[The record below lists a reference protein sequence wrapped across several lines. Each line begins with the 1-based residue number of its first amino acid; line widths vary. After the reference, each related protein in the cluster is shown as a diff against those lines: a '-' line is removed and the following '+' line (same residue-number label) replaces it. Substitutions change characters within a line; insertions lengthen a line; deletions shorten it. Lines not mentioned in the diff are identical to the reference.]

1 MPTPLQQVEQNLSEI
16 AVAQVSEKNPN
27 LLSYYLGFDI
37 IDKNDDGTR
46 AAGIMGFKIGGQL
59 IYIPVFF
66 LNGKIKGMEVMYL
79 KNSDTFV
86 ANNEQWVNYIASQ
99 NPSDIGEAASKEV
112 QNSQGEMNNSLRI
125 FSRPPA
131 SANSKAASAEVHQL
145 SVEDFIDTKLALN
158 ESSKDFVDFL
168 KEAGYEV
175 SLNFAKLAS
184 EKPEILEIVS
194 RIYDLDEVK
203 KAMEESKANSK
214 LKEPKE
220 VKAEKTLELIKSE
233 DVLEDPSSFPNL
245 SKDKKEKMM
254 SKGYAVKDLR
264 AEEDKSDVYVGDYK
278 QEFSQVTDTG
288 YYEMLNSFG
297 DLSKVVVFSKV
308 NRLGDKS
315 PHNTSGYEPQMVFD
329 PKSKNIVWAKEPVYV
344 KSGTSLIKDLDD
356 SEKVEVIK
364 NIGGTVA
371 DAQINKEYIALDS
384 QMSAYGP
391 FRVTNK
397 TKDGSRVTL
406 KVEQCYVPMSDS
418 PMMRDGGNSDKL
430 DYSRDNCY
438 SYNRDCFY
446 VRQVSK
452 ETSVPEFIGNAM
464 FVGSGVK
471 FVEVKQ
477 QDPDYYVTPVEV
489 DSEEKEPNSILNIT
503 PANSKTLDA
512 VVTARGGNKVIIEK
526 AAMFDVNVSM
536 LGETLSF
543 RDRGEVVID
552 LMQRASLSEDSAE
565 KVATEI
571 FELSKRRLVA
581 WSIPRS
587 KKANYPNIE
596 LPSGAAGVHRDGTP
610 IQVEQ
615 YEKSEMMP
623 ANPGPQNATDM
634 EIGMWDQ
641 ISEDDI
647 KFLERASDSNARQV
661 FDPAM
666 IGVMVRT
673 SRSQS
678 IVQEYI
684 PELVDNLDRMCRL
697 LLLFYWHNSEFAEEY
712 GIDEMADFEDLLLST
727 IKSTSKVVLFL
738 KQRAVESSTGQT
750 DVLG

>member
-27 LLSYYLGFDI
+27 LLSYYLGFDL

-86 ANNEQWVNYIASQ
+86 SNNEQWVNYISSQ
-99 NPSDIGEAASKEV
+99 NPSDIGEPVSKEI

-131 SANSKAASAEVHQL
+131 SANSKAASMEIHEL
-145 SVEDFIDTKLALN
+145 SVEDFIDTKIALN
-158 ESSKDFVDFL
+158 ESSKDFVDFI
-168 KEAGYEV
+168 KEAGHEV

-194 RIYDLDEVK
+194 RIYDLDEIK
-203 KAMEESKANSK
+203 QAMEEAKSNSK
-214 LKEPKE
+214 IKEPKE

-233 DVLEDPSSFPNL
+233 DVLEDPSSFPDL

-264 AEEDKSDVYVGDYK
+264 DEEDKSDVYVGDYK

-308 NRLGDKS
+308 NRLGDKT
-315 PHNTSGYEPQMVFD
+315 PHKSSGYEPQMVFD

-344 KSGTSLIKDLDD
+344 KGGTSLIKDL
-356 SEKVEVIK
+356 SETEKTEVIK

-371 DAQINKEYIALDS
+371 DAQVNKEYIALDS
-384 QMSAYGP
+384 KMSAYGP

-397 TKDGSRVTL
+397 TKDDNRITL
-406 KVEQCYVPMSDS
+406 KVEQCYVPMSSS
-418 PMMRDGGNSDKL
+418 PMMKDDGNSDSL
-430 DYSRDNCY
+430 DYSRGCDH
-438 SYNRDCFY
+438 YNRECFY
-446 VRQVSK
+446 VRQVPK
-452 ETSVPEFIGNAM
+452 QTSVPEFIGNAM

-477 QDPDYYVTPVEV
+477 YDDYMTL
-489 DSEEKEPNSILNIT
+489 SGTEEKEPNSIVNIT

-512 VVTARGGNKVIIEK
+512 VVTARGGNKVIVEK
-526 AAMFDVNVSM
+526 SAMFDVNVSM
-536 LGETLSF
+536 FGETLSF

-615 YEKSEMMP
+615 YEKAEMMP
-623 ANPGPQNATDM
+623 ASPGPQNATDM
-634 EIGMWDQ
+634 EVGMWDQ

>member
-1 MPTPLQQVEQNLSEI
+1 
-16 AVAQVSEKNPN
+16 
-27 LLSYYLGFDI
+27 
-37 IDKNDDGTR
+37 
-46 AAGIMGFKIGGQL
+46 
-59 IYIPVFF
+59 
-66 LNGKIKGMEVMYL
+66 MEVMYL

-86 ANNEQWVNYIASQ
+86 SNNEQWVNYISSQ
-99 NPSDIGEAASKEV
+99 NPSDIGEPVSKEV

-131 SANSKAASAEVHQL
+131 SANSKAASLEIHEL
-145 SVEDFIDTKLALN
+145 SVEDFIDTKIALN

-168 KEAGYEV
+168 KEAGHEV

-203 KAMEESKANSK
+203 QAMEEAKSNSK
-214 LKEPKE
+214 IKEPKE

-233 DVLEDPSSFPNL
+233 DVLEDPSSFPDL

-264 AEEDKSDVYVGDYK
+264 DEEDKSDVYVGDYK

-308 NRLGDKS
+308 NRLGDKT
-315 PHNTSGYEPQMVFD
+315 PHKSSGYEPQMVFD

-344 KSGTSLIKDLDD
+344 KGGTSLIKDLNET
-356 SEKVEVIK
+356 EKTEVIK

-371 DAQINKEYIALDS
+371 DAQVNKEYIALDS
-384 QMSAYGP
+384 KMSAYGP

-397 TKDGSRVTL
+397 TKDDNRITL
-406 KVEQCYVPMSDS
+406 KVEQCYVPMSSS
-418 PMMRDGGNSDKL
+418 PMMKDDGNSDSL
-430 DYSRDNCY
+430 DYSRGCDH
-438 SYNRDCFY
+438 YNRECFY
-446 VRQVSK
+446 VRQVPK

-477 QDPDYYVTPVEV
+477 YDDYVTLVGT
-489 DSEEKEPNSILNIT
+489 EEKEPNSILNIT

-512 VVTARGGNKVIIEK
+512 VVTARGGNKVIVEK
-526 AAMFDVNVSM
+526 SAMFDVNVSM

-571 FELSKRRLVA
+571 FELSKRRIVA

-587 KKANYPNIE
+587 KKANYPNID

-641 ISEDDI
+641 ISDDDI

>member
-1 MPTPLQQVEQNLSEI
+1 MEI
-16 AVAQVSEKNPN
+16 HE
-27 LLSYYLGFDI
+27 
-37 IDKNDDGTR
+37 
-46 AAGIMGFKIGGQL
+46 
-59 IYIPVFF
+59 
-66 LNGKIKGMEVMYL
+66 
-79 KNSDTFV
+79 
-86 ANNEQWVNYIASQ
+86 
-99 NPSDIGEAASKEV
+99 
-112 QNSQGEMNNSLRI
+112 
-125 FSRPPA
+125 
-131 SANSKAASAEVHQL
+131 L
-145 SVEDFIDTKLALN
+145 SVEDFIDTKIALN
-158 ESSKDFVDFL
+158 ESSKDFVDFI
-168 KEAGYEV
+168 KEAGHEV

-194 RIYDLDEVK
+194 RIYDLDEIK
-203 KAMEESKANSK
+203 QAMEEAKSNSK
-214 LKEPKE
+214 IKEPKE

-233 DVLEDPSSFPNL
+233 DVLEDPSSFPDL

-264 AEEDKSDVYVGDYK
+264 DEEDKSDVYVGDYK

-308 NRLGDKS
+308 NRLGDKT
-315 PHNTSGYEPQMVFD
+315 PHKSSGYEPQMVFD

-344 KSGTSLIKDLDD
+344 KGGTSLIKDL
-356 SEKVEVIK
+356 SETEKTEVIK

-371 DAQINKEYIALDS
+371 DAQVNKEYIALDS
-384 QMSAYGP
+384 KMSAYGP

-397 TKDGSRVTL
+397 TKDDNRITL
-406 KVEQCYVPMSDS
+406 KVEQCYVPMSSS
-418 PMMRDGGNSDKL
+418 PMMKDDGNSDSL
-430 DYSRDNCY
+430 DYSRGCDH
-438 SYNRDCFY
+438 YNRECFY
-446 VRQVSK
+446 VRQVPK
-452 ETSVPEFIGNAM
+452 QTSVPEFIGNAM

-477 QDPDYYVTPVEV
+477 YDDYMTL
-489 DSEEKEPNSILNIT
+489 SGTEEKEPNSIVNIT

-512 VVTARGGNKVIIEK
+512 VVTARGGNKVIVEK
-526 AAMFDVNVSM
+526 SAMFDVNVSM
-536 LGETLSF
+536 FGETLSF

-615 YEKSEMMP
+615 YEKAEMMP
-623 ANPGPQNATDM
+623 ASPGPQNATDM
-634 EIGMWDQ
+634 EVGMWDQ

>member
-27 LLSYYLGFDI
+27 LLSYYLGFDL

-86 ANNEQWVNYIASQ
+86 SNNEQWVNYISSQ
-99 NPSDIGEAASKEV
+99 NPSDIGEPVSKEV

-131 SANSKAASAEVHQL
+131 SANSKAASLEIHEL
-145 SVEDFIDTKLALN
+145 SVEDFIDTKIALN

-168 KEAGYEV
+168 KEAGHEV

-203 KAMEESKANSK
+203 QAMEEAKSNSK
-214 LKEPKE
+214 IKEPKE

-233 DVLEDPSSFPNL
+233 DVLEDPSSFPDL

-264 AEEDKSDVYVGDYK
+264 DEEDKSDVYVGDYK

-308 NRLGDKS
+308 NRLGDKT
-315 PHNTSGYEPQMVFD
+315 PHKSSGYEPQMVFD

-344 KSGTSLIKDLDD
+344 KGGTSLIKDLNET
-356 SEKVEVIK
+356 EKTEVIK

-371 DAQINKEYIALDS
+371 DAQVNKEYIALDS
-384 QMSAYGP
+384 KMSAYGP

-397 TKDGSRVTL
+397 TKDDNRITL
-406 KVEQCYVPMSDS
+406 KVEQCYVPMSSS
-418 PMMRDGGNSDKL
+418 PMMKDDGNSDSL
-430 DYSRDNCY
+430 DYSRGCDH
-438 SYNRDCFY
+438 YNRECFY
-446 VRQVSK
+446 VRQVPK

-477 QDPDYYVTPVEV
+477 CDADYYETPIEV
-489 DSEEKEPNSILNIT
+489 GAKENESNSVLNIT
-503 PANSKTLDA
+503 PANGKTLDA
-512 VVTARGGNKVIIEK
+512 VVTARGGNKVIVEK
-526 AAMFDVNVSM
+526 SAMFDVNVSM

-571 FELSKRRLVA
+571 FELSKRRIVA

-587 KKANYPNIE
+587 KKANYPNID

-641 ISEDDI
+641 ISDDDI

>member
-1 MPTPLQQVEQNLSEI
+1 MPNPSQQVEQNLSEI

-86 ANNEQWVNYIASQ
+86 ANNEQWVNYISSQ
-99 NPSDIGEAASKEV
+99 NPSDIGEPVSKEV

-131 SANSKAASAEVHQL
+131 SANSKAASTEIHEL
-145 SVEDFIDTKLALN
+145 SVEDFIDTKIALD
-158 ESSKDFVDFL
+158 ETSKDFVDFI
-168 KEAGYEV
+168 KEAGHEV

-194 RIYDLDEVK
+194 RIYDLDEIK
-203 KAMEESKANSK
+203 QAMEEAKSNSK
-214 LKEPKE
+214 IKEPKE

-233 DVLEDPSSFPNL
+233 DVLEDPSSFPDL

-264 AEEDKSDVYVGDYK
+264 DEEDKSDVYVGDYK

-308 NRLGDKS
+308 NRLGDKT
-315 PHNTSGYEPQMVFD
+315 PHKSSGYEPQMVFD

-344 KSGTSLIKDLDD
+344 KGGTSLIKDLNET
-356 SEKVEVIK
+356 EKTEVIK

-371 DAQINKEYIALDS
+371 DAQVNKEYIALDS

-397 TKDGSRVTL
+397 TKDDNRITL
-406 KVEQCYVPMSDS
+406 KVEQCYVPMSSS
-418 PMMRDGGNSDKL
+418 PMMKDDGNSDNL
-430 DYSRDNCY
+430 DYYRGCSHH
-438 SYNRDCFY
+438 NRECFY

-452 ETSVPEFIGNAM
+452 ETSVPEFIGNAI

-477 QDPDYYVTPVEV
+477 YDDYVTL
-489 DSEEKEPNSILNIT
+489 SGTEEKEPNSILNIT

-512 VVTARGGNKVIIEK
+512 VVTARGGNKVIVEK
-526 AAMFDVNVSM
+526 SAMFDVNVSM
-536 LGETLSF
+536 FGETLSF

-623 ANPGPQNATDM
+623 ASPGPQNATDM

-712 GIDEMADFEDLLLST
+712 GIDEMADFEDLILST

>member
-16 AVAQVSEKNPN
+16 AVAQISEKNPN
-27 LLSYYLGFDI
+27 LLSYYLGFDL

-59 IYIPVFF
+59 VYIPVFF

-86 ANNEQWVNYIASQ
+86 ANNEQWVTYISSQ
-99 NPSDIGEAASKEV
+99 NPSDIGEPVSKEI
-112 QNSQGEMNNSLRI
+112 QNSQGELNNSLRI

-131 SANSKAASAEVHQL
+131 SANSKAASMEIHEL

-168 KEAGYEV
+168 KEAGYET
-175 SLNFAKLAS
+175 SLSFAKLAS

-194 RIYDLDEVK
+194 KLYDLDEVK
-203 KAMEESKANSK
+203 EAMEEAKKNYK
-214 LKEPKE
+214 PQKVKE
-220 VKAEKTLELIKSE
+220 VKSEKTLELITSE
-233 DVLEDPSSFPNL
+233 DVLEDPSSFPDL

-254 SKGYAVKDLR
+254 AKGYAVKDLR
-264 AEEDKSDVYVGDYK
+264 EEKDKSDVYVGDYK

-288 YYEMLNSFG
+288 YYEMLNSMG
-297 DLSKVVVFSKV
+297 DLSKVIVFSKV
-308 NRLGDKS
+308 NRLGDKT
-315 PHNTSGYEPQMVFD
+315 PHATSGYEPQMVLN
-329 PKSKNIVWAKEPVYV
+329 PKSKEMVWAKEPVYV
-344 KSGTSLIKDLDD
+344 KSGTSLIKDLDEN
-356 SEKVEVIK
+356 EKTEVLS
-364 NIGGTVA
+364 NIGGKVS
-371 DAQINKEYIALDS
+371 DAEVNKEYIALDS
-384 QMSAYGP
+384 QLSAYGP
-391 FRVTNK
+391 FKVTNK
-397 TKDGSRVTL
+397 TKDGNRVTL
-406 KVEQCYVPMSDS
+406 KVEQCYVPRCSS
-418 PMMRDGGNSDKL
+418 PMIKDMGNSDKL
-430 DYSRDNCY
+430 DYERNGY
-438 SYNRDCFY
+438 SDCGSFY

-452 ETSVPEFIGNAM
+452 DTSIPEFIGNAM
-464 FVGSGVK
+464 FVGSEVK

-477 QDPDYYVTPVEV
+477 FDDYSRVYPVGE
-489 DSEEKEPNSILNIT
+489 SEKETNSKLNIT

-512 VVTARGGNKVIIEK
+512 VVTARGGNKVVIEK
-526 AAMFDVNVSM
+526 SAMFDVNVSM
-536 LGETLSF
+536 FGETLSF

-571 FELSKRRLVA
+571 FDLSKRRLIA

-615 YEKSEMMP
+615 YEKAEMMD

>member
-1 MPTPLQQVEQNLSEI
+1 MIHTNMSTPLQQVEQNLAEI
-16 AVAQVSEKNPN
+16 AVSQVSEKNPN
-27 LLSYYLGFDI
+27 LLSYYLGFDL

-46 AAGIMGFKIGGQL
+46 AAGIMGFKVGGQL

-66 LNGKIKGMEVMYL
+66 LNGKVKGMEVMYL

-86 ANNEQWVNYIASQ
+86 SNNEQWVNYIASQ
-99 NPSDIGEAASKEV
+99 NPSDIGEPAAKEV
-112 QNSQGEMNNSLRI
+112 QNPQGELNNSLRI

-131 SANSKAASAEVHQL
+131 SANSKAASLEVHEFTVDAL
-145 SVEDFIDTKLALN
+145 IDSDIALK
-158 ESSKDFVDFL
+158 ESNQDFVDFL
-168 KEAGYEV
+168 KSAGYETCL
-175 SLNFAKLAS
+175 SFAKLAT

-194 RIYDLDEVK
+194 KFYDLDEVK
-203 KAMEESKANSK
+203 EAMESAKATK
-214 LKEPKE
+214 VKEPE
-220 VKAEKTLELIKSE
+220 TVKREKTLELIKSE
-233 DVLEDPSSFPNL
+233 DVLDDPSAFPDL
-245 SKDKKEKMM
+245 SKEKKEKMM
-254 SKGYAVKDLR
+254 TKGYAVKDLR
-264 AEEDKSDVYVGDYK
+264 DEDQKSDVYVGDYK

-288 YYEMLNSFG
+288 YYEMLNSLG
-297 DLSKVVVFSKV
+297 DISKVIVFAKV
-308 NRLGDKS
+308 NRLGGNR
-315 PHNTSGYEPQMVFD
+315 PHNSSGYEPQMVMN
-329 PKSKNIVWAKEPVYV
+329 PKTKEMVWSREPVYF
-344 KSGTSLIKDLDD
+344 KSGTNLVEDLNSDD
-356 SEKVEVIK
+356 KAEILK
-364 NIGGTVA
+364 NIGGSVS
-371 DAQINKEYIALDS
+371 DAQVNKEYIALDG
-384 QMSAYGP
+384 QLSAYGP

-406 KVEQCYVPMSDS
+406 KVEQSYIPEYTS
-418 PMMRDGGNSDKL
+418 PLMEDMGNSDKL
-430 DYSRDNCY
+430 DYCRGGSFGCD
-438 SYNRDCFY
+438 SFY

-452 ETSVPEFIGNAM
+452 ETAIPEFIGNAM

-471 FVEVKQ
+471 FVEVKPQ
-477 QDPDYYVTPVEV
+477 QEYVAYDENV
-489 DSEEKEPNSILNIT
+489 SNSTLNIT
-503 PANSKTLDA
+503 PANGKTLDS
-512 VVTARGGNKVIIEK
+512 VVTARGGNKVIVEK
-526 AAMFDVNVSM
+526 SAMFDVNISAF
-536 LGETLSF
+536 GETLSF

-552 LMQRASLSEDSAE
+552 LMQRSNLSEDSAE
-565 KVATEI
+565 KVASEV
-571 FELSKRRLVA
+571 FDLSKRRVVA

-587 KKANYPNIE
+587 KRANYPNVE

-623 ANPGPQNATDM
+623 ANAGPQNATDM
-634 EIGMWDQ
+634 DIGMWNQ
-641 ISEDDI
+641 ISDEDI

-738 KQRAVESSTGQT
+738 KQRAVESSVGQT
-750 DVLG
+750 DVLE

>member
-1 MPTPLQQVEQNLSEI
+1 LQQVEQNLAEI
-16 AVAQVSEKNPN
+16 AVSQVSEKNPN
-27 LLSYYLGFDI
+27 LLSYYLGFDL

-46 AAGIMGFKIGGQL
+46 AAGIMGFKFGGQL
-59 IYIPVFF
+59 VYIPVFF

-86 ANNEQWVNYIASQ
+86 ANNEQWVTYISSQ
-99 NPSDIGEAASKEV
+99 NPSDIGEPVAKEI

-131 SANSKAASAEVHQL
+131 SANSKAASMEIHEL

-168 KEAGYEV
+168 KEAGHEV
-175 SLNFAKLAS
+175 SLGFAKLVS
-184 EKPEILEIVS
+184 GRPEMLEIVS
-194 RIYDLDEVK
+194 KLYDLDEIK
-203 KAMEESKANSK
+203 QAMEEAKNNSK
-214 LKEPKE
+214 IKEPSK
-220 VKAEKTLELIKSE
+220 VKSEKTLELIKSE
-233 DVLEDPSSFPNL
+233 DVLDDPSSFPNL

-264 AEEDKSDVYVGDYK
+264 DEEDKSDVYVGDYK

-288 YYEMLNSFG
+288 YYEMLNSMG
-297 DLSKVVVFSKV
+297 DLSKVIVFSKV
-308 NRLGDKS
+308 NRLGDKT
-315 PHNTSGYEPQMVFD
+315 PHATSGYEPQMVLN
-329 PKSKNIVWAKEPVYV
+329 PKTKDMVWAKEPVYV
-344 KSGTSLIKDLDD
+344 KSGTSLIKDLDEN
-356 SEKVEVIK
+356 EKTEVLS
-364 NIGGTVA
+364 NIGGKVSEA
-371 DAQINKEYIALDS
+371 EVNKEYIALDS
-384 QMSAYGP
+384 QLSAYGP
-391 FRVTNK
+391 FRVKNK
-397 TKDGSRVTL
+397 TRDGNRVTL
-406 KVEQCYVPMSDS
+406 KVEQCYVPRCSS
-418 PMMRDGGNSDKL
+418 PMMKDMGNADKL
-430 DYSRDNCY
+430 DYERNGY
-438 SYNRDCFY
+438 SDCESFY
-446 VRQVSK
+446 VRQVNK
-452 ETSVPEFIGNAM
+452 DTSIPEFIGNAM

-477 QDPDYYVTPVEV
+477 FDDYLISTGVG
-489 DSEEKEPNSILNIT
+489 DDKKEPTSKLNIT
-503 PANSKTLDA
+503 PANSRTLDA
-512 VVTARGGNKVIIEK
+512 VVTARGGNKVVVEK
-526 AAMFDVNVSM
+526 SAMFDVNVSM
-536 LGETLSF
+536 FGETLSF

-565 KVATEI
+565 KVATEV
-571 FELSKRRLVA
+571 FDLSKRRLVA

-587 KKANYPNIE
+587 KKANYPSVE
-596 LPSGAAGVHRDGTP
+596 MPSGAAGVHRDGTP
-610 IQVEQ
+610 IQVGQ
-615 YEKSEMMP
+615 YERAEMMP
-623 ANPGPQNATDM
+623 ANAGPQNATDM

-712 GIDEMADFEDLLLST
+712 GIDEMADFEDLILST

-738 KQRAVESSTGQT
+738 KQRAVESATGQT

>member
-1 MPTPLQQVEQNLSEI
+1 MPNPLQQIEQNLSEI

-86 ANNEQWVNYIASQ
+86 ANNEQWVNYISSQ
-99 NPSDIGEAASKEV
+99 NPSDIGEPVSKEV

-131 SANSKAASAEVHQL
+131 SANSKAASTEIHEL
-145 SVEDFIDTKLALN
+145 SVEDFIDTKIALD
-158 ESSKDFVDFL
+158 ETSKDFIDFI
-168 KEAGYEV
+168 KEAGHEV

-203 KAMEESKANSK
+203 QAMEEAKSNSK
-214 LKEPKE
+214 IKEPKE

-264 AEEDKSDVYVGDYK
+264 DEEDKSDVYVGDYK

-308 NRLGDKS
+308 NRLGDKT
-315 PHNTSGYEPQMVFD
+315 PHKSSGYEPQMVFD

-344 KSGTSLIKDLDD
+344 KGGTSLIKDLNET
-356 SEKVEVIK
+356 EKTEVIK

-371 DAQINKEYIALDS
+371 DAQVNKEYIALDS
-384 QMSAYGP
+384 HMSAYGP

-397 TKDGSRVTL
+397 TKDDNRITL
-406 KVEQCYVPMSDS
+406 KVEQCYVPMSSS
-418 PMMRDGGNSDKL
+418 PMMKDDGNSDSL
-430 DYSRDNCY
+430 DYSRGCDHH
-438 SYNRDCFY
+438 NRECFY

-452 ETSVPEFIGNAM
+452 KTSVPEFIGNAM

-477 QDPDYYVTPVEV
+477 YDDYQLSEST
-489 DSEEKEPNSILNIT
+489 EEKEPNSIVNIM

-512 VVTARGGNKVIIEK
+512 VVTARGGNKVIVEK
-526 AAMFDVNVSM
+526 SAMFDVNVSM
-536 LGETLSF
+536 FGETLSF

-623 ANPGPQNATDM
+623 ASPGPQNATDM

>member
-1 MPTPLQQVEQNLSEI
+1 MIYTNMSTPLQQVEQNLAEI
-16 AVAQVSEKNPN
+16 AVSQVSEKNPN
-27 LLSYYLGFDI
+27 LLSYYLGFDL

-46 AAGIMGFKIGGQL
+46 AAGIMGFKVGGQL

-66 LNGKIKGMEVMYL
+66 LNGKVKGMEVMYL

-86 ANNEQWVNYIASQ
+86 SNTEQWVNYIASQ
-99 NPSDIGEAASKEV
+99 NPSDIGEPAAKEV
-112 QNSQGEMNNSLRI
+112 QNPQGEMNNSLRI

-131 SANSKAASAEVHQL
+131 SANSKAASLEVHEL
-145 SVEDFIDTKLALN
+145 TVDTLIDSDIALG
-158 ESSKDFVDFL
+158 ESEKDFVDFL
-168 KEAGYEV
+168 KSAGYETC
-175 SLNFAKLAS
+175 LEFAKLAT
-184 EKPEILEIVS
+184 EKPEVLEIVS
-194 RIYDLDEVK
+194 RFYDLEEVK
-203 KAMEESKANSK
+203 EAMESAKALK
-214 LKEPKE
+214 VKEPKE
-220 VKAEKTLELIKSE
+220 VKREKSLELIKSE
-233 DVLEDPSSFPNL
+233 DVLDDPSSFPDL
-245 SKDKKEKMM
+245 SSEKKEKMM
-254 SKGYAVKDLR
+254 SRGYAVKDLR
-264 AEEDKSDVYVGDYK
+264 DEKDKSDVYVGDYK

-288 YYEMLNSFG
+288 YYEMLNSLG

-308 NRLGDKS
+308 NRLGGNK
-315 PHNTSGYEPQMVFD
+315 PHNSSGYEPQLVMD
-329 PKSKNIVWAKEPVYV
+329 PKTKKIVWAKEPVYF
-344 KSGTSLIKDLDD
+344 KSGTNLVEDLNTDD
-356 SEKVEVIK
+356 KAEVLK
-364 NIGGTVA
+364 NIGGSVA
-371 DAQINKEYIALDS
+371 DAEVNKEYIALDS
-384 QMSAYGP
+384 HLSAYGP

-406 KVEQCYVPMSDS
+406 KVDQSYIPMSSS
-418 PMMRDGGNSDKL
+418 PLMEDMGNSDKL
-430 DYSRDNCY
+430 EYSRGNCCMTCD
-438 SYNRDCFY
+438 SFY

-452 ETSVPEFIGNAM
+452 ETATPEFIGNAM

-471 FVEVKQ
+471 FVEVKP
-477 QDPDYYVTPVEV
+477 QDHFSY
-489 DSEEKEPNSILNIT
+489 EEDESNDVLNIT
-503 PANSKTLDA
+503 PANGRTLDS
-512 VVTARGGNKVIIEK
+512 VVTARGGNKVVIEK
-526 AAMFDVNVSM
+526 SAMFDVNVSM
-536 LGETLSF
+536 FGETLSF

-565 KVATEI
+565 KVASEI
-571 FELSKRRLVA
+571 FDLSKRRVTA

-615 YEKSEMMP
+615 YEKAEMMP
-623 ANPGPQNATDM
+623 ASPGPQNATDM
-634 EIGMWDQ
+634 DIGMWNQ
-641 ISEDDI
+641 ISDEDI

-738 KQRAVESSTGQT
+738 KQRAVESSVGQS
-750 DVLG
+750 DVLE

>member
-27 LLSYYLGFDI
+27 LLSYYLGFDL

-86 ANNEQWVNYIASQ
+86 ANNEQWVTYIASQ
-99 NPSDIGEAASKEV
+99 NPSDIGEPVAKEI

-131 SANSKAASAEVHQL
+131 SANSKAASMEVHEL

-158 ESSKDFVDFL
+158 ESNKDFVDFL

-203 KAMEESKANSK
+203 EAMEESKANSK
-214 LKEPKE
+214 VKEPKE

-254 SKGYAVKDLR
+254 AKGYAVKDLR
-264 AEEDKSDVYVGDYK
+264 DEEEKSDVYVGDYK

-308 NRLGDKS
+308 NRLGDKA
-315 PHNTSGYEPQMVFD
+315 PHKSSGYEPQMVFD

-344 KSGTSLIKDLDD
+344 KSGTSLIKDLNET
-356 SEKVEVIK
+356 EKTEVIK

-371 DAQINKEYIALDS
+371 DAQVNKEYIALDS

-397 TKDGSRVTL
+397 TKDDNRITL
-406 KVEQCYVPMSDS
+406 KVEQCYVPMSSS
-418 PMMRDGGNSDKL
+418 PMMKDDGNSDSL
-430 DYSRDNCY
+430 DYSRGCNH
-438 SYNRDCFY
+438 YNRECFY
-446 VRQVSK
+446 VRQVPK

-477 QDPDYYVTPVEV
+477 YDDYQSL
-489 DSEEKEPNSILNIT
+489 DSTEEKEPNSIVNIT

-512 VVTARGGNKVIIEK
+512 VVTARGGNKVIVEK
-526 AAMFDVNVSM
+526 SAMFDVNVSM
-536 LGETLSF
+536 FGETLSF